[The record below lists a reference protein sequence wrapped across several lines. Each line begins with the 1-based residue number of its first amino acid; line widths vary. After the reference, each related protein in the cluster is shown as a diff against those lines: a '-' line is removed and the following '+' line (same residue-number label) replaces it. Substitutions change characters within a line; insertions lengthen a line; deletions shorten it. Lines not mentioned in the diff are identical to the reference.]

1 MVLGDGPVLF
11 EDRADA
17 GRRLASAMDSP
28 VEGEVVV
35 YGLARGGVPVAA
47 EVARALGVPLDTLV
61 VRKVGH
67 PLGEEYALGA
77 VTADGPPFLRE
88 LRGLDGRGAP
98 ELRRRVQA
106 AAAQARAMDER
117 LHRDV
122 GPLDP
127 SGRTCLLVD
136 DGLATGATMVAAC
149 RWARAHG
156 ASRVVAAVPVGA
168 RDSVDALR
176 AEADEVVCPYA
187 VYDFWAVSIWY
198 ADFGQTSEDEVRGLL
213 RAGRASGT
221 GGERTPAAGLRGPA
235 MAAPGAAP
243 AEAERGLD
251 PVDEASDE
259 SFPASDA
266 PSWIGTHDD

>member
-1 MVLGDGPVLF
+1 MVFRDGPVLF

-17 GRRLASAMDSP
+17 GRRLASALGAP
-28 VEGEVVV
+28 AAGRLLV

-47 EVARALGVPLDTLV
+47 EVARALGAPLDTLV

-67 PLGEEYALGA
+67 PLHEEYALGA

-88 LRGLDGRGAP
+88 LRGLEARGAQ

-122 GPLDP
+122 APLDP
-127 SGRTCLLVD
+127 SGGTCLLVD

-156 ASRVVAAVPVGA
+156 ATRVVAAVPVGA
-168 RDSVDALR
+168 RDGVDALR

-187 VYDFWAVSIWY
+187 VHDFWAVSIWY
-198 ADFGQTSEDEVRGLL
+198 ADFGQTGEDEVRALL
-213 RAGRASGT
+213 RAGR
-221 GGERTPAAGLRGPA
+221 PAGPA
-235 MAAPGAAP
+235 QAPDGG
-243 AEAERGLD
+243 RMLD
-251 PVDEASDE
+251 VVDEASDE

-266 PSWIGTHDD
+266 PSWVGTRGD